1 MYDPGRAAAGE
12 EGSEPRRY
20 DCPFLPVCPVHQTSQ
35 ALLDAKIW
43 LATPASL
50 LASSPQRPFIQERM
64 RFIELVMWSADV
76 VLVDE
81 ADMVQVQFDDRF
93 AQTEVLIGRSDSWL
107 DRLYTQVAR
116 QVYRPGRPLVGR
128 RANSTVG

>member
-1 MYDPGRAAAGE
+1 
-12 EGSEPRRY
+12 
-20 DCPFLPVCPVHQTSQ
+20 
-35 ALLDAKIW
+35 
-43 LATPASL
+43 
-50 LASSPQRPFIQERM
+50 
-64 RFIELVMWSADV
+64 MWSADV

-93 AQTEVLIGRSDSWL
+93 AQTEVLIGRSDPWL

-128 RANSTVG
+128 SRGLGPLADGPKQRLARC